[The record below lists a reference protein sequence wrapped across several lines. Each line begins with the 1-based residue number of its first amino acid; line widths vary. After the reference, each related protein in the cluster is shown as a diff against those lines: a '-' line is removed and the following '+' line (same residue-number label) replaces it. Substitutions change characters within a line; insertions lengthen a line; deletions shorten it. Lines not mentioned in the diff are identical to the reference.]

1 MHSNI
6 KIIGLGGMGANVLI
20 SMKKNGIIVDLVLID
35 SECSD
40 FIKQHLDTY
49 EPIDSLNFGE
59 IGSADLLVIV

>member
-1 MHSNI
+1 
-6 KIIGLGGMGANVLI
+6 MGANVLI

-40 FIKQHLDTY
+40 FVKQHLDTY